1 MKFENA
7 SRRAFAAR
15 SAVIDFFVGW
25 WRAAFGP
32 LRISQ
37 HRTRTRAILH
47 RILIWMPVAVLL
59 AAFLGAAGFYFFV
72 GWRARDLASK
82 ARVNVAEGR
91 VHTARLQAY
100 SARGLRADDPAV
112 LLASAVVET
121 KAGSPAAIG
130 LWEGLPAD
138 IALGKEELVARAE
151 AMARA
156 GSAEQLAAALSAL
169 EVSGFAGE
177 AARLRME
184 RSWSRGD
191 MESALA
197 VAREVAK
204 DGDAETRLLLLRLLA
219 ARFGPLLADPAT
231 ATPADLLAG
240 AEMTQLVDSL
250 LDTPQAA
257 DAMLTALAVRLPDEG
272 RARVW
277 CEAIWQDGT
286 ANNPA
291 LLPAAT
297 RLVRD
302 GHLALDEARLR
313 LKAVYAGAGSDQR
326 AALAGWHL
334 QQGDAEGALEAA
346 TAKNAANS
354 TRAFLARAGAL
365 AVLERH
371 DELLTLGE
379 AGSSAPSSL
388 QAAIRAKALRSLGR
402 VQKSDQA
409 MRDALRASAMEG
421 TVGQVVEMADAMGA
435 SHIADEEILGFCA
448 QPPTADGGFRLAR
461 DRFDRRGQFASL
473 RAARD
478 KALAASPGSA
488 AALDYTRFEQ
498 LLDGRE
504 IDAAETAEAVAA
516 QPGEVGPR
524 FTHALALLRADR
536 AAEALAVFDDF
547 DVIVRDLPPS
557 PRAVAIAVLAAN
569 GHASAAA
576 GLAAG
581 LDRRLLSP
589 GAWALI
595 APQIR

>member
-1 MKFENA
+1 
-7 SRRAFAAR
+7 
-15 SAVIDFFVGW
+15 
-25 WRAAFGP
+25 
-32 LRISQ
+32 
-37 HRTRTRAILH
+37 
-47 RILIWMPVAVLL
+47 
-59 AAFLGAAGFYFFV
+59 
-72 GWRARDLASK
+72 
-82 ARVNVAEGR
+82 
-91 VHTARLQAY
+91 
-100 SARGLRADDPAV
+100 
-112 LLASAVVET
+112 
-121 KAGSPAAIG
+121 
-130 LWEGLPAD
+130 
-138 IALGKEELVARAE
+138 
-151 AMARA
+151 
-156 GSAEQLAAALSAL
+156 
-169 EVSGFAGE
+169 
-177 AARLRME
+177 ME

-197 VAREVAK
+197 VAREAAK

-250 LDTPQAA
+250 LDTPQEA
-257 DAMLTALAVRLPDEG
+257 DAVLTALTVRLPDEG

-291 LLPAAT
+291 LLPAAD

-302 GHLALDEARLR
+302 GHLSLDEARLR
-313 LKAVYAGAGSDQR
+313 LKALYAGANPDQR
-326 AALAGWHL
+326 AALSGWHL

-365 AVLERH
+365 ALLERH

-379 AGSSAPSSL
+379 AGSAAPGSL
-388 QAAIRAKALRSLGR
+388 QSVVRAKALRGLGR
-402 VQKSDQA
+402 KQKSDQA

-421 TVGQVVEMADAMGA
+421 TIGQVVEMADAMGA

-448 QPPTADGGFRLAR
+448 QPPAADGGFRLAR

-478 KALAASPGSA
+478 KAIAASPGSPA
-488 AALDYTRFEQ
+488 ARDYTRFEE
-498 LLDGRE
+498 LLEGRE
-504 IDAAETAEAVAA
+504 VDLAETAEAVAA

-524 FTHALALLRADR
+524 FTHALALLRAGR
-536 AAEALAVFDDF
+536 APEALAVFDDF

-557 PRAVAIAVLAAN
+557 TQAVAIAVLAAN

-576 GLAAG
+576 GLVAG
-581 LDRRLLSP
+581 LDRRLLAP

-595 APQIR
+595 APHIR